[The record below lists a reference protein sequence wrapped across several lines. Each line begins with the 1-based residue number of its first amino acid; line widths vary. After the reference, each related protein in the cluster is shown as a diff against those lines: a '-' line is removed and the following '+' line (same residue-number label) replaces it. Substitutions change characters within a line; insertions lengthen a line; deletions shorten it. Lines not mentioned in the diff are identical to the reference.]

1 MRRSEI
7 IEGIRAVETAL
18 KQSGLIEILQSI
30 MEEMP
35 GKQAE
40 GGKVKLVAALQK
52 YLISARGYNVAAKKV
67 AKDLQ
72 LTVLEEPDIWKR
84 LIAEDSK
91 GANIIYGIYRTVTFA
106 QTNVPKLIPLLE
118 QESVREFEQGV
129 EGSGTKYK
137 GMRVLTITL
146 YEDNNAIS
154 SPARIVN
161 AIESINHFYY
171 ACAMMNNESPTTIS
185 VVACDSGSD
194 KSFDFLGLAKV
205 MECVER
211 ILEHVWERVSFFTE
225 PQRAE
230 SLDLVAK
237 SLPIIKQ
244 ISQMKEQN
252 EIDPELARLLN
263 NNIIDGVNK
272 FVQSGASTPKIENAS
287 NYNPRALLSPVQRLL
302 VSAPEDEAGSIEG
315 APAAVADETNQ
326 AEKAPDVEGVMLDG
340 LTPEE
345 QETLRRLIGKAT
357 SRPTSAPSHDDNT
370 TNGVEPPDD
379 ALSEKE

>member
-52 YLISARGYNVAAKKV
+52 YLISAHGYNVAAKKV
-67 AKDLQ
+67 AK
-72 LTVLEEPDIWKR
+72 
-84 LIAEDSK
+84 DSK

-118 QESVREFEQGV
+118 QESVREFEQCV

-161 AIESINHFYY
+161 EIESINHFY
-171 ACAMMNNESPTTIS
+171 
-185 VVACDSGSD
+185 
-194 KSFDFLGLAKV
+194 
-205 MECVER
+205 
-211 ILEHVWERVSFFTE
+211 
-225 PQRAE
+225 
-230 SLDLVAK
+230 
-237 SLPIIKQ
+237 
-244 ISQMKEQN
+244 
-252 EIDPELARLLN
+252 
-263 NNIIDGVNK
+263 
-272 FVQSGASTPKIENAS
+272 
-287 NYNPRALLSPVQRLL
+287 
-302 VSAPEDEAGSIEG
+302 
-315 APAAVADETNQ
+315 
-326 AEKAPDVEGVMLDG
+326 
-340 LTPEE
+340 
-345 QETLRRLIGKAT
+345 
-357 SRPTSAPSHDDNT
+357 
-370 TNGVEPPDD
+370 
-379 ALSEKE
+379 